1 MFLDDLP
8 RPKTDTFPRNL
19 ENLSIDELQAYIQ
32 DLEAEIERV
41 KQDIGKKRASIE
53 AAAAFFRSE
62 D

>member
-8 RPKTDTFPRNL
+8 RPKTATFPRNL
-19 ENLSIDELQAYIQ
+19 ENLSIDELQAYIA
-32 DLEAEIERV
+32 DLETEIERV

-53 AAAAFFRSE
+53 AAAAFFRAE

>member
-8 RPKTDTFPRNL
+8 RPKTATFPRNL

-32 DLEAEIERV
+32 DLEEEIERV

-53 AAAAFFRSE
+53 AAAAFFRAE

>member
-8 RPKTDTFPRNL
+8 RPKTATFPRNL

-32 DLEAEIERV
+32 DLEEEIERV
-41 KQDIGKKRASIE
+41 KQDIGEKRASIE
-53 AAAAFFRSE
+53 AAAAFFRAE